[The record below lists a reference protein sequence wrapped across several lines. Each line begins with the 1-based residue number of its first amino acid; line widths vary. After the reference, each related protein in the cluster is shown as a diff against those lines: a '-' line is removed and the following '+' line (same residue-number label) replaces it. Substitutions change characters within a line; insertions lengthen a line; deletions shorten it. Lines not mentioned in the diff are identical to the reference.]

1 MFFNRKK
8 RKIVNIEGI
17 NSELNATKVKETLEN
32 LVDIS
37 KVKINIKEKYAIISY
52 DHTLD
57 EILITNTIEELGF
70 RVTGIKEVS

>member
-8 RKIVNIEGI
+8 KKIVNIEGI
-17 NSELNATKVKETLEN
+17 NSEESAMKVKDTLEE

-37 KVKINIKEKYAIISY
+37 KVKINIKEKCAIISY
-52 DHTLD
+52 DNTLD

-70 RVTGIKEVS
+70 SVTGIKEIS

>member
-1 MFFNRKK
+1 MFFNRRKK
-8 RKIVNIEGI
+8 KIVNIEGI
-17 NSELNATKVKETLEN
+17 DFEVSAMKLKDTLEE

-52 DHTLD
+52 DNTLD

-70 RVTGIKEVS
+70 SVTGIKEIS